1 MVGNILD
8 FLAAESPLIEL
19 VESILYIIG
28 TIFAAILIALS
39 ISAYRNTKLRK
50 LIYAIV
56 AFLLFGIF
64 LFYEFLEHSM
74 ALDNAFTDIV
84 VPFMGVSILVL
95 FFMAIVNK
103 K

>member
-1 MVGNILD
+1 MD
-8 FLAAESPLIEL
+8 FLAAETPFIEL

-74 ALDNAFTDIV
+74 DLDNAFTDIV
-84 VPFMGVSILVL
+84 IPFMGVSILVL

>member
-1 MVGNILD
+1 MV
-8 FLAAESPLIEL
+8 FLATETPFLEL

-50 LIYAIV
+50 LLYAIV
-56 AFLLFGIF
+56 AFLLFGVF

-74 ALDNAFTDIV
+74 SLENTFTEIV
-84 VPFMGVSILVL
+84 IPFMGLSILVL
-95 FFMAIVNK
+95 FFMAIVK
-103 K
+103 KK

>member
-1 MVGNILD
+1 MD
-8 FLAAESPLIEL
+8 FLTAESPLIGL
-19 VESILYIIG
+19 VENILYIIG

-56 AFLLFGIF
+56 AFLLFGVF

-74 ALDNAFTDIV
+74 SLDNAFTDIV
-84 VPFMGVSILVL
+84 VPLMGVSILIL

>member
-1 MVGNILD
+1 ME
-8 FLAAESPLIEL
+8 FLTNETPFLELI
-19 VESILYIIG
+19 ESILYIIG

-39 ISAYRNTKLRK
+39 ISAYRNTRLRK
-50 LIYAIV
+50 LLYAIV

-74 ALDNAFTDIV
+74 SLENTFTEIV
-84 VPFMGVSILVL
+84 IPFMGLSILVL

>member
-1 MVGNILD
+1 ME
-8 FLAAESPLIEL
+8 FLTTETPFLELI
-19 VESILYIIG
+19 ESILYIIG

-50 LIYAIV
+50 LLYAIV
-56 AFLLFGIF
+56 AFLLFATF

-74 ALDNAFTDIV
+74 SLENTFTEIV
-84 VPFMGVSILVL
+84 VPFMGLSILVL

>member
-1 MVGNILD
+1 LE
-8 FLAAESPLIEL
+8 FLTTETPFLEL

-50 LIYAIV
+50 LLYAIV

-74 ALDNAFTDIV
+74 SLENTFTEIV
-84 VPFMGVSILVL
+84 IPFMGLSILVL

>member
-1 MVGNILD
+1 ME
-8 FLAAESPLIEL
+8 FLTTETPFLEL

-50 LIYAIV
+50 LLYAIV

-74 ALDNAFTDIV
+74 SLENTFTEIV
-84 VPFMGVSILVL
+84 IPVMGLSILVL

>member
-1 MVGNILD
+1 LE
-8 FLAAESPLIEL
+8 FLTTETPFLELI
-19 VESILYIIG
+19 ESILYIIG

-39 ISAYRNTKLRK
+39 ISAYRNTRLRK
-50 LIYAIV
+50 LFYAIV

-74 ALDNAFTDIV
+74 SLENTFTEIV
-84 VPFMGVSILVL
+84 IPFMGLSILVL

>member
-1 MVGNILD
+1 LD
-8 FLAAESPLIEL
+8 FLATETPLIEL
-19 VESILYIIG
+19 IESILYIIG

-50 LIYAIV
+50 LLYAIV

-74 ALDNAFTDIV
+74 SLDNAFTDIV
-84 VPFMGVSILVL
+84 IPFMGVSILVL

>member
-1 MVGNILD
+1 ME
-8 FLAAESPLIEL
+8 FLTTETPFLELI
-19 VESILYIIG
+19 ESILYIIG

-50 LIYAIV
+50 LLYAIV
-56 AFLLFGIF
+56 AFLLFAIF

-74 ALDNAFTDIV
+74 SLENTFTEIV
-84 VPFMGVSILVL
+84 VPFMGLSILVL
-95 FFMAIVNK
+95 FFMAVVNK

>member
-1 MVGNILD
+1 ME
-8 FLAAESPLIEL
+8 FLTTETPFLELI
-19 VESILYIIG
+19 ESILYIIG

-50 LIYAIV
+50 ILYAII

-74 ALDNAFTDIV
+74 SLENTFTEIV
-84 VPFMGVSILVL
+84 IPFMGLSILVL
-95 FFMAIVNK
+95 FFMAIVDK

>member
-1 MVGNILD
+1 MEFFTTETP
-8 FLAAESPLIEL
+8 FLELI
-19 VESILYIIG
+19 ESILYIIG

-50 LIYAIV
+50 LLYAII
-56 AFLLFGIF
+56 AFLLFAIF

-74 ALDNAFTDIV
+74 SLENTFTEIV
-84 VPFMGVSILVL
+84 IPFMGLSILVL

>member
-1 MVGNILD
+1 ME
-8 FLAAESPLIEL
+8 FLTTETPFLELI
-19 VESILYIIG
+19 ESILYVIG

-39 ISAYRNTKLRK
+39 ISAYRNTRLRK
-50 LIYAIV
+50 LLYAIV

-74 ALDNAFTDIV
+74 SLENTFTEIV
-84 VPFMGVSILVL
+84 IPFMGLYILVL

>member
-1 MVGNILD
+1 LE
-8 FLAAESPLIEL
+8 FLTTETPFLELI
-19 VESILYIIG
+19 ESILYIIG

-39 ISAYRNTKLRK
+39 ISAYRNTRLRK
-50 LIYAIV
+50 LLYAIV

-74 ALDNAFTDIV
+74 SLENTFTEIV
-84 VPFMGVSILVL
+84 IPFMGLSILVL

>member
-1 MVGNILD
+1 LD
-8 FLAAESPLIEL
+8 FLTTETPFLELI
-19 VESILYIIG
+19 ESILYIIG
-28 TIFAAILIALS
+28 TIFAAILFALS

-50 LIYAIV
+50 LLYAIV

-74 ALDNAFTDIV
+74 ALENAFTEIV
-84 VPFMGVSILVL
+84 IPFMGVSILVL

>member
-56 AFLLFGIF
+56 AFL
-64 LFYEFLEHSM
+64 
-74 ALDNAFTDIV
+74 
-84 VPFMGVSILVL
+84 
-95 FFMAIVNK
+95 FFFSKDRA
-103 K
+103 

>member
-1 MVGNILD
+1 ME
-8 FLAAESPLIEL
+8 FLTTETPFLELI
-19 VESILYIIG
+19 ESILYIIG

-50 LIYAIV
+50 LLYAIV
-56 AFLLFGIF
+56 AFLLFAIF

-74 ALDNAFTDIV
+74 SLENTFTEIV
-84 VPFMGVSILVL
+84 IPFMGLSILVL

>member
-1 MVGNILD
+1 ME
-8 FLAAESPLIEL
+8 FLTTETPFLEL

-50 LIYAIV
+50 LLYAIV

-64 LFYEFLEHSM
+64 LSYEFLEHSM
-74 ALDNAFTDIV
+74 SLENTFTEIV
-84 VPFMGVSILVL
+84 IPFMGLSILVL

>member
-1 MVGNILD
+1 LV
-8 FLAAESPLIEL
+8 FLTTETPSLELI
-19 VESILYIIG
+19 ESILYIIG

-50 LIYAIV
+50 LLYAII
-56 AFLLFGIF
+56 AFLLFGVF

-74 ALDNAFTDIV
+74 SLENTFTEIV
-84 VPFMGVSILVL
+84 IPFMGLSILVL

>member
-1 MVGNILD
+1 ME
-8 FLAAESPLIEL
+8 FLTTETPFLELI
-19 VESILYIIG
+19 ESILYIIG
-28 TIFAAILIALS
+28 TIFAAILVALS

-50 LIYAIV
+50 LLYAIV

-74 ALDNAFTDIV
+74 SLENTFTEIV
-84 VPFMGVSILVL
+84 IPFMGLSILVL

>member
-1 MVGNILD
+1 ME
-8 FLAAESPLIEL
+8 FLTTETPFLEL

-50 LIYAIV
+50 LLYAIV

-74 ALDNAFTDIV
+74 SLENTFTEIV
-84 VPFMGVSILVL
+84 IPFMGLSILVL

>member
-1 MVGNILD
+1 MD
-8 FLAAESPLIEL
+8 FLTAETPFLELI
-19 VESILYIIG
+19 ESILYIIA
-28 TIFAAILIALS
+28 TIFDAILIALS

-50 LIYAIV
+50 LLYAIV

-74 ALDNAFTDIV
+74 ALENAFTEIV
-84 VPFMGVSILVL
+84 IPFMGVSILVL

>member
-1 MVGNILD
+1 ME
-8 FLAAESPLIEL
+8 FLTTETPFLEL

-50 LIYAIV
+50 LLYAIV

-74 ALDNAFTDIV
+74 SLENTFTEIV
-84 VPFMGVSILVL
+84 IPFMGLSILVL
-95 FFMAIVNK
+95 FFMVIVNK